1 MSNVKF
7 TGNWVITKA
16 NASVDL
22 IDLEFPGADK
32 LMNDKT
38 TTAPVGG
45 KSTKAVAYFNNNNPP
60 PKTFTV
66 AQEVAFPAGA
76 HVTLTGGGPN
86 DNVIEATDT
95 VGNRAVW
102 MVVGK

>member
-1 MSNVKF
+1 MFNVKF
-7 TGNWVITKA
+7 MGNWVITKA

-38 TTAPVGG
+38 TIALVGG

-60 PKTFTV
+60 PKTFT
-66 AQEVAFPAGA
+66 
-76 HVTLTGGGPN
+76 
-86 DNVIEATDT
+86 ATDT

-102 MVVGK
+102 MVVSK